1 MLVEPL
7 PESLPDPELPLP
19 LEPEPELP
27 LDPEPLEPEPL
38 EPDPELPLD
47 PEPLPDPLLPDPEP
61 EPLPPLLPDPEPP
74 SLPLPEPPLA
84 PDPPLVE
91 FPEPVAVAVCE
102 LERPLWLPHPKSST
116 VTQKDKRAIA
126 PQAHRRRATL
136 TRISLFECT
145 IANPSSGGFF
155 LPLRCRGA
163 GLSYVRSGLNSTTTT
178 TASAAYKF
186 SDWSGREPESADLLL
201 RDTDGQ
207 GAGATLVL
215 QQRAKYTAVEIPNAW
230 AKQELLTN
238 DFTLCG
244 QPTVESSIFQK
255 TWHPFTTPLG
265 PPCWSPDLLLTAGS
279 LLPTA
284 CCLLPA
290 FLSTPYLRVPPHSK
304 AVTRQKTCPF
314 SSPNPLS

>member
-145 IANPSSGGFF
+145 IANPSSGGDFSC
-155 LPLRCRGA
+155 RCA
-163 GLSYVRSGLNSTTTT
+163 AEGLV
-178 TASAAYKF
+178 
-186 SDWSGREPESADLLL
+186 
-201 RDTDGQ
+201 
-207 GAGATLVL
+207 
-215 QQRAKYTAVEIPNAW
+215 
-230 AKQELLTN
+230 
-238 DFTLCG
+238 
-244 QPTVESSIFQK
+244 
-255 TWHPFTTPLG
+255 
-265 PPCWSPDLLLTAGS
+265 
-279 LLPTA
+279 
-284 CCLLPA
+284 
-290 FLSTPYLRVPPHSK
+290 
-304 AVTRQKTCPF
+304 
-314 SSPNPLS
+314 